1 MRRLPRFTAVGSRT
15 LLGLAAAL
23 TLGAALPHS
32 TRDPGRDAPPPPSPT
47 FRSPAGRALFSDDF
61 SDGDLQGWRADEP
74 ASWSVRRGVL
84 RADLPDVKQAH
95 SFLYAGDST
104 WVNYAVDFDVCGM
117 RGVDKG
123 VVVRVQGKRGLGIDL
138 RGPDYHDLKLYINQ
152 VSVGSAKVANEDRAW
167 HHIHVDI
174 RGNDCRV
181 TVGGHVVFDQRLRHA
196 APPRGGIAL
205 TAYTGGR
212 GQCTV
217 YYDNIIVTPL
227 AAESRPAPG

>member
-1 MRRLPRFTAVGSRT
+1 MRRLPRVPAIGSWA

-23 TLGAALPHS
+23 ALGAAPPDS
-32 TRDPGRDAPPPPSPT
+32 TREPARDTPPPPSPA
-47 FRSPAGRALFSDDF
+47 FRSPVGKILFSDNF
-61 SDGDLQGWRADEP
+61 SDGDLQGWRTDEP
-74 ASWSVRRGVL
+74 ASWSVHHGVL

-95 SFLYAGDST
+95 SFLYAGDSS

-123 VVVRVQGKRGLGIDL
+123 VVVRVNGKRGLGIDL
-138 RGPDYHDLKLYINQ
+138 RGLRYHDLKLYINQ
-152 VSVGSAKVANEDRAW
+152 LPVGSAKVTNDNGAW

-181 TVGGHVVFDQRLRHA
+181 TVGGQVVFDQRLRHS

-205 TAYTGGR
+205 TAYTGGL

-217 YYDNIIVTPL
+217 YYDNIVVTPL
-227 AAESRPAPG
+227 AVEPHPG